1 MMRTPLLTV
10 TAFAAAVTVSAA
22 LAQQQQSQTQR
33 VSGTIERV
41 DGNTIYGK
49 GPDGSAIT
57 LKLADNAAITAVLK
71 ATFADIKPGDY
82 VGTGAVP
89 QADGSQKAVE
99 LRIFPRPQA
108 DGGHF
113 NEGWYGAPNGTM
125 TNGFVQPVVTV
136 GATPAGGGDPSIVVK
151 YRKARSGS
159 SSRRMR
165 MWCATRLAA
174 RTTSRRARPSGPRR
188 RPGSRTAP
196 IRPQPSTS
204 AETAPGHSE
213 RAFTSPRLRLSY
225 AHISGKMS
233 RTNELPVS

>member
-1 MMRTPLLTV
+1 MMRTSILTV
-10 TAFAAAVTVSAA
+10 AAVAAAVTVSAA
-22 LAQQQQSQTQR
+22 LAQQQQPQTQR
-33 VSGTIERV
+33 ISGTIERV

-49 GPDGSAIT
+49 GSDGSAIT

-113 NEGWYGAPNGTM
+113 YEGWYGAPNGTM

-136 GATPAGGGDPSIVVK
+136 GATPAGSDPSIVVK
-151 YRKARSGS
+151 YPQGEKRIVISANAHVVRNAFGSKDDLKAGAAFRAQAATKQPDGS
-159 SSRRMR
+159 Y
-165 MWCATRLAA
+165 TAA
-174 RTTSRRARPSGPRR
+174 AINVGRDGARP
-188 RPGSRTAP
+188 
-196 IRPQPSTS
+196 
-204 AETAPGHSE
+204 
-213 RAFTSPRLRLSY
+213 F
-225 AHISGKMS
+225 
-233 RTNELPVS
+233 